1 MKNKRKGNN
10 IIYTTI
16 SDMSSNTSTPDTI
29 DKSIT
34 ISKPELVGTY
44 SCPIETTSYTNTTND
59 NPINLSHITRP
70 VLRRSNENTHVRG
83 NHTGNTKSKDST
95 IDVLEEYFLREHK

>member
-1 MKNKRKGNN
+1 
-10 IIYTTI
+10 
-16 SDMSSNTSTPDTI
+16 MSSNTSTPDTI